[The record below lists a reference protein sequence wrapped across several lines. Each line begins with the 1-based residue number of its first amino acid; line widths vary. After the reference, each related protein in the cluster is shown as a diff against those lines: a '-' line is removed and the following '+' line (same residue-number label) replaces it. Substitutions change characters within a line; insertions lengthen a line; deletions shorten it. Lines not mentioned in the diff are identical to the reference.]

1 MTRSIASLVLL
12 LVAVPL
18 HARNVTILVFGDSWG
33 SLGPS
38 WHELVDIF
46 AKHKIPATVKSSA
59 VGGTRACQWA
69 SEPQAIN
76 LEAAKLF
83 PDQPVDYLW
92 YTAGGNDLANKWYV
106 ACSEGAKTY
115 DKAIQC
121 MKNAMVNVNNCTE
134 TMLTKFLAPGAHPD
148 SKVLQVGYDLPCE
161 VGRCVTDPRFA
172 FCGTNRSCQNSGT
185 VAWQPLLLGPMAAKF
200 PAHYTGIDI
209 LGTVQAA
216 GGVAGAATGK
226 PVIDTGSPC
235 GLMTACVHPRY
246 GGAGAT
252 AVGDAMWDL
261 YFSKQNFSRILR
273 QPQPPQPQ
281 GDTARPSLRA
291 SETLVE
297 SDDERRCHEAGDGDD
312 DVHPLLREVECM
324 WDWRP
329 RYECAQDV
337 WGCINIFSQGQIQMD

>member
-1 MTRSIASLVLL
+1 MTRSIASLVL

-38 WHELVDIF
+38 WHELVDVF

-76 LEAAKLF
+76 LAAAKQF
-83 PDQPVDYLW
+83 PDQPVDYVW
-92 YTAGGNDLANKWYV
+92 YTAGGNDLVNKWYV

-115 DKAIQC
+115 EEAIQC
-121 MKNAMVNVNNCTE
+121 MKHAMINVNNCTE
-134 TMLTKFLAPGAHPD
+134 TLLSEFLSPGAHPD

-161 VGRCVTDPRFA
+161 VGRCATDPRFA
-172 FCGTNRSCQNSGT
+172 FCGTNKTCQNSGT
-185 VAWQPLLLGPMAAKF
+185 VAWQPMLLEPMAEKF
-200 PAHYTGIDI
+200 PTQYTGINI
-209 LGTVQAA
+209 LGTVQKA

-261 YFSKQNFSRILR
+261 YFSRQNFSHILQ
-273 QPQPPQPQ
+273 QPQQPRSPQPNP
-281 GDTARPSLRA
+281 TRPSPRA
-291 SETLVE
+291 SATLVE
-297 SDDERRCHEAGDGDD
+297 SDDERRCREVGGGDD
-312 DVHPLLREVECM
+312 DVHPLVREVECM

-329 RYECAQDV
+329 RYYQY
-337 WGCINIFSQGQIQMD
+337 